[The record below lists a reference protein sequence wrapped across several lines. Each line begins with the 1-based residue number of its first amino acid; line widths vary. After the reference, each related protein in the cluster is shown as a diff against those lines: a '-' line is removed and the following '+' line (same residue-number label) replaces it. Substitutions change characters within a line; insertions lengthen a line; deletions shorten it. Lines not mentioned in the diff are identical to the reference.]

1 MAWGELFIFGKA
13 FGDASIVIISETSSH
28 AFLIYQFNCDVP
40 GMSSAYSSQYIMK
53 TNVRLL
59 SLVMLLM
66 TAILPS
72 LAQTSSGVGTILS
85 IEDGTVYID
94 MGASMVSP
102 GTILDIT
109 SATGNRVGQI
119 VVGQTFDKYSS
130 ARPVTGTSLSAM
142 NPGMKVST
150 PSTISQTTPQP
161 TAGNTHYLTPT
172 PEPQYTTPQT
182 QASSL
187 DRRASVIVPPAQVN
201 DIVGVGYFG
210 GYVADLLMEQLMMCP
225 DVKLIDRSL
234 LGTQVDEA
242 TLSGDIIDPSTAI
255 ERGKI
260 AGARYAVQVTMQ
272 KPDVANVRTGIPLA
286 SIMGALQGGLNKNI
300 GAQYMSNMEVARL
313 KAAVSLTARVIDL
326 QTGEVMFMTSGNGKA
341 EGDSQIGM
349 EYGALGGAKL
359 NDGADGFKQT
369 VTGKAI
375 QKAFMSV
382 GRNLDAYFSGKT
394 TQKVMGSASGFGRF
408 DEKLDRRGM
417 SLYSGINKLSNDD
430 LSSILYDRK
439 DLWFKYK
446 SAKKQLRW
454 SNVLDVVGVA
464 ATGGGIFLIAT
475 YASDEYATTE
485 KYLGYGCTAVGIVSL
500 ISGIRM
506 NISAHHKVESIKNA
520 YNSGIGHRN
529 YGYNDYSLDLV
540 TVPGGIGLR
549 LTY

>member
-1 MAWGELFIFGKA
+1 MGI
-13 FGDASIVIISETSSH
+13 
-28 AFLIYQFNCDVP
+28 
-40 GMSSAYSSQYIMK
+40 AYSSQYIMK

-59 SLVMLLM
+59 SWVMFLM
-66 TAILPS
+66 ASVLPS
-72 LAQTSSGVGTILS
+72 LAQTSSGGGTILS

-109 SATGNRVGQI
+109 APSGNRVGQI

-130 ARPVTGTSLSAM
+130 ARPSTGNSISAM
-142 NPGMKVST
+142 SPGMKVSV
-150 PSTISQTTPQP
+150 PSATGYTAPQSQSDNRP
-161 TAGNTHYLTPT
+161 YLEPTPT
-172 PEPQYTTPQT
+172 PQYSAPRT
-182 QASSL
+182 QASFS

-201 DIVGVGYFG
+201 DVVGVGYFG

-234 LGTQVDEA
+234 FAAQVDEA
-242 TLSGDIIDPSTAI
+242 SLGGDLIDPSTAI

-454 SNVLDVVGVA
+454 SNFLNVVGGL
-464 ATGGGIFLIAT
+464 ATVGGIMLY
-475 YASDEYATTE
+475 YAGSEGDNASA
-485 KYLGYGCTAVGIVSL
+485 GWAFPVIGVGVVCL
-500 ISGIRM
+500 TSGIIM
-506 NISAHHKVESIKNA
+506 NVSAHHKVESIKNA
-520 YNSGIGHRN
+520 YNSGIGRRN
-529 YGYNDYSLDLV
+529 YGYNDYSLDIV